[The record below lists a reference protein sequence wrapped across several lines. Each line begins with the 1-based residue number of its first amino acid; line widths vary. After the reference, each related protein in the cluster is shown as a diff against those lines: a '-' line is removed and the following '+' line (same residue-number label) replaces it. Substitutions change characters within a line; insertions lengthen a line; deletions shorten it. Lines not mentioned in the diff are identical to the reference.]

1 MLATMDDTLGEVAPA
16 GPTVLTLEAV
26 NALVPELTE
35 LVAGQLQRRAAIEG
49 ALTELAHATQQTRG
63 DLTLRPG
70 DTDEIRKQKRD
81 ILARIDIYQR
91 AWRRLDEMGG
101 VLKDP
106 ARGLV
111 DFYGQLEAKLVW
123 LCWCYGENEVSHYHQ
138 LDEGFASRK
147 PIGDRARK
155 NALN

>member
-1 MLATMDDTLGEVAPA
+1 MDDTLGQTRPK

-26 NALVPELTE
+26 NALVPELTK
-35 LVAGQLQRRAAIEG
+35 LVAAQLQRREAIEV

-63 DLTLRPG
+63 DLTLRSG
-70 DTDEIRKQKRD
+70 DTDDVRKQKRD
-81 ILARIDIYQR
+81 ILARIDVYQR
-91 AWRRLDEMGG
+91 SWRRLDEMGG

-138 LDEGFASRK
+138 LDEGFASRR